1 MKLFLTDYASYNNGT
16 QFEFG
21 HWINLRDYSDAEELM
36 KYINEHFK
44 EADEKSPLNSPREE
58 VMFTDFEDF
67 PESLYSES
75 YSSDCIEKLY
85 KLIEYM
91 EENNIETLENEG
103 DNLVSLWNEYCSE
116 NNMDDYIYNFDDDS
130 LQMLFGDD
138 PMKAFQA
145 GCNAQINWS
154 ADYIYL
160 DGYANIV
167 SCSDPS
173 TQIDESILIDWIIEN
188 L

>member
-1 MKLFLTDYASYNNGT
+1 
-16 QFEFG
+16 
-21 HWINLRDYSDAEELM
+21 
-36 KYINEHFK
+36 
-44 EADEKSPLNSPREE
+44 
-58 VMFTDFEDF
+58 
-67 PESLYSES
+67 
-75 YSSDCIEKLY
+75 
-85 KLIEYM
+85 
-91 EENNIETLENEG
+91 
-103 DNLVSLWNEYCSE
+103 
-116 NNMDDYIYNFDDDS
+116 
-130 LQMLFGDD
+130 LFGDD